1 VYSLFHVKTPEEVL
15 EIINS
20 NFSTLE
26 TEKLIP
32 LAEACGR
39 TCKENIIGREYV
51 PEFNRSTVDGYAV
64 RAADTFGCSDSIPAL
79 LPLAGEILMGQAAN
93 SPLQAGTCVA
103 VATGGAVPEGADA
116 VVMLE
121 FTEDYGDG
129 TIGILK
135 PAAPGNNLIFKGDD
149 VAPGKIIIPAGHIL
163 EPHDIGS
170 LAAMGIT
177 SVKVSAKP
185 IVGIIS
191 TGDELVE
198 IHEKPKAGQVRNVN
212 SHVLEAMIKQA
223 GGKPRSYGIIRD
235 DEHVLACYVAKAV
248 SECDIVI
255 ISGGS
260 SVGMRDATAKVIEES
275 GSIILHGIAM
285 KPGKP
290 TILGLID
297 NKPVFGLPG
306 HPVAAYLTARLYV
319 CPLMAKL
326 MGSNIKQ
333 YTVTARMSEA
343 ISSNHGR
350 AEFVGVLLESVDNEL
365 LAHPIRGK
373 SGLITSLAAS
383 DGYIC
388 IPRDCEG
395 LTQGTRVSVNLWKY

>member
-1 VYSLFHVKTPEEVL
+1 MLHVKTPEEVL
-15 EIINS
+15 EIIDS
-20 NFSTLE
+20 NFSRLE
-26 TEKLIP
+26 AEELIP

-39 TCKENIIGREYV
+39 TIRENIVGTEYV

-64 RAADTFGCSDSIPAL
+64 RAADTFGCSDSIPAIL
-79 LPLAGEILMGQAAN
+79 ALAGEIPMGQAADT
-93 SPLQAGTCVA
+93 PLEAGTCVA

-121 FTEDYGDG
+121 YTEDYGDG

-135 PAAPGNNLIFKGDD
+135 PVAPGNNLIFKGDD
-149 VAPGKIIIPAGHIL
+149 VAPGKIIIPAGHTL
-163 EPHDIGS
+163 APHDIGS
-170 LAAMGIT
+170 LAAMGIS

-185 IVGIIS
+185 LIGIIS

-198 IHEKPKAGQVRNVN
+198 ITKKPKPGQVRDVN
-212 SHVLEAMIKQA
+212 SFVLEALIKQS
-223 GGKPRSYGIIRD
+223 GGRSKSYGIIRD
-235 DEHVLACYVAKAV
+235 NERDLLTYVSQAV
-248 SECDIVI
+248 KECDIVL

-260 SVGMRDATAKVIEES
+260 SVGMKDVTARVIES
-275 GSIILHGIAM
+275 NGRILLHGIAM

-290 TILGLID
+290 TMLGIVA

-319 CPLMAKL
+319 CPLIAKL
-326 MGSNIKQ
+326 MGAKIKQ
-333 YTVTARMSEA
+333 NTVTAA
-343 ISSNHGR
+343 ISETIPSNHGR
-350 AEFVGVLLESVDNEL
+350 AEFIAVFLETIDNGL
-365 LAHPIRGK
+365 FARPIRGK

-395 LTQGTRVSVNLWKY
+395 LAQGTKVTVYLWN

>member
-1 VYSLFHVKTPEEVL
+1 MLHVKTPEEVL
-15 EIINS
+15 EIIDS
-20 NFSTLE
+20 NFSRLE
-26 TEKLIP
+26 AEELIP

-39 TCKENIIGREYV
+39 TIRENIVGTEYV

-64 RAADTFGCSDSIPAL
+64 RAADTFGCSDSIPAIL
-79 LPLAGEILMGQAAN
+79 ALAGEIPMGQAADT
-93 SPLQAGTCVA
+93 PLEAGTCVA

-121 FTEDYGDG
+121 YTEDYGDG

-135 PAAPGNNLIFKGDD
+135 PVAPGNNLIFKGDD
-149 VAPGKIIIPAGHIL
+149 VAPGKIIIPAGHTL
-163 EPHDIGS
+163 APHDIGS
-170 LAAMGIT
+170 LAAMGIS

-185 IVGIIS
+185 LIGIIS

-198 IHEKPKAGQVRNVN
+198 ITKKPKPGQVRDVN
-212 SHVLEAMIKQA
+212 SFVLEALIKQS
-223 GGKPRSYGIIRD
+223 GGRSKSYGIIRD
-235 DEHVLACYVAKAV
+235 NERDLLTYVSQAV
-248 SECDIVI
+248 KECDIVL

-260 SVGMRDATAKVIEES
+260 SVGMKDVTARVIES
-275 GSIILHGIAM
+275 NGRILLHGIAM

-290 TILGLID
+290 TMLGIVA

-319 CPLMAKL
+319 CPLIAKL
-326 MGSNIKQ
+326 MGAKIKQ
-333 YTVTARMSEA
+333 NTVTAA
-343 ISSNHGR
+343 ISETIPSNHGR
-350 AEFVGVLLESVDNEL
+350 AEFIAVFLETIDNGL
-365 LAHPIRGK
+365 LARPIRGK

-395 LTQGTRVSVNLWKY
+395 LAQGTKVTVYLWN